1 MLISDEEFIEEID
14 EVFDVSDI
22 LKNNIIEIKN
32 IKKIG
37 IKFGIMIV
45 EKVVN
50 SLIRIGVK

>member
-22 LKNNIIEIKN
+22 LKNNIEIKN